1 MALGN
6 QVLKQTLT
14 TDPSDEKSNLL
25 KTSCAVS
32 KEPL

>member
-6 QVLKQTLT
+6 QISKQTKT
-14 TDPSDEKSNLL
+14 TDPSDGKSNLL

-32 KEPL
+32 KESF